1 MFSKDY
7 IVEGGP
13 EKRREEK
20 RGERE
25 GEGGHTRERK
35 KESKRDPINNNTCI

>member
-13 EKRREEK
+13 EKRREERERGRGGAHK
-20 RGERE
+20 RKRERE
-25 GEGGHTRERK
+25 
-35 KESKRDPINNNTCI
+35 